1 MKKIIYLVV
10 FYFSSMNLY
19 SQIREKND
27 LELTPKIGI
36 STFNYYASGNPSSSL
51 SSTNFGITG
60 DYYLN
65 RIWSLRTGLLYQKM
79 GGKTFNDNFEVDYIN
94 FPINANWH
102 FGSTRKWN
110 LNFGI
115 TASFRANNSERQNI
129 LGAQIKNKQTGIDL
143 GIGYKIEITK
153 NIGILL
159 DYQGF
164 SGLTNVDQDE
174 IYILKNKGGNLNIG
188 AVIKL

>member
-1 MKKIIYLVV
+1 
-10 FYFSSMNLY
+10 
-19 SQIREKND
+19 
-27 LELTPKIGI
+27 
-36 STFNYYASGNPSSSL
+36 
-51 SSTNFGITG
+51 
-60 DYYLN
+60 
-65 RIWSLRTGLLYQKM
+65 M

-115 TASFRANNSERQNI
+115 TASFRTNNSERQNI

-143 GIGYKIEITK
+143 GIGYKIEIRK